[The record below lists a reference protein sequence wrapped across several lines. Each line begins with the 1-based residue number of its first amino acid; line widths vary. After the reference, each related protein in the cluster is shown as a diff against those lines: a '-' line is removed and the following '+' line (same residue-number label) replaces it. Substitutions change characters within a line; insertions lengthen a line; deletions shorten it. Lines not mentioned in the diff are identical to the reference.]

1 MQAQIFHYNILKVQY
16 VWVSL
21 KKRNRQKSSLII
33 IYLKKLD
40 WKHEQEFN
48 FLLYRLGELIH
59 KGIANIKYIVNFA

>member
-21 KKRNRQKSSLII
+21 KKWNRKNSSLII

-48 FLLYRLGELIH
+48 FLLGLES
-59 KGIANIKYIVNFA
+59 